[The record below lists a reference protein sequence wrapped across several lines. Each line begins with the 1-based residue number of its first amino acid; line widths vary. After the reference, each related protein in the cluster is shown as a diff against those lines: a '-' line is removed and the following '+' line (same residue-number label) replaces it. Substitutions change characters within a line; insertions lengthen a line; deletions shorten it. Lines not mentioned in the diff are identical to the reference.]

1 MTTVTARHVDPR
13 TLVSPGELVQ
23 LRRRSTVWGV
33 AMIASAWAIIAAAI
47 ALVAWTPHPA
57 LWLVTVPLAIA
68 VIGSRQLGLAI
79 LMHEGAH
86 GGLSSKPSLNLWL
99 SQWLCAY
106 PVFTDTLAYRE
117 YHFRHHAHAQTGRDP
132 DLHLSAKFPVTRASL
147 RRKLWRDITGSTGLQ
162 QRRAQLRAGMGDP
175 AWPAGQRL
183 RRFGQRLGRPF
194 AVNAAIFAIMA
205 AAGVWWAYPLLWL
218 VPMLTWY
225 QLVTRVRNIAEHSL
239 LDVDGDPLR
248 VARTTHAGWIER
260 LFFAPYWVN
269 YHAEHHLIMYV
280 PCYRLPALHRA
291 MARSGM
297 VERLVVDSGY
307 RPVLAAAAARA
318 G

>member
-1 MTTVTARHVDPR
+1 MATGRHVDPR
-13 TLVSPGELVQ
+13 TLIAAEELAVF
-23 LRRRSTVWGV
+23 RRRSTAWGL

-86 GGLSSKPSLNLWL
+86 GGLAHKPAVNLWL

-106 PVFTDTLAYRE
+106 PVFAETLAYRA
-117 YHFRHHAHAQTGRDP
+117 YHFQHHAHAQTDRDP

-147 RRKLWRDITGSTGLQ
+147 RRKLLRDLTGQTGWK
-162 QRRAQLRAGMGDP
+162 QRRAQFRAALGDP
-175 AWPAGQRL
+175 AWPWRQRL
-183 RRFGQRLGRPF
+183 RAFAARMGRPL
-194 AVNAAIFAIMA
+194 AVNLALWAMMA
-205 AAGVWWAYPLLWL
+205 AAGVWWAYPLLWV
-218 VPMLTWY
+218 VPLLTW
-225 QLVTRVRNIAEHSL
+225 QQMVTRIRNIAEHSL
-239 LDVDGDPLR
+239 LDVGGDPLR
-248 VARTTHAGWIER
+248 VARTTRAGWIER

-269 YHAEHHLIMYV
+269 FHAEHHLMMYV

-291 MARSGM
+291 LARNGAL
-297 VERLVVDSGY
+297 EKLVVDPGY
-307 RPVLAAAAARA
+307 RPVLAAAAARMA
-318 G
+318 

>member
-1 MTTVTARHVDPR
+1 MAAEIARHVDPR
-13 TLVSPGELVQ
+13 TLVAPDELAR
-23 LRRRSTVWGV
+23 LRRRSTAMGIG
-33 AMIASAWAIIAAAI
+33 MIASAWAIIAAAI

-86 GGLSSKPSLNLWL
+86 GGLARNPALNLWL

-106 PVFTDTLAYRE
+106 PVFAETLAYRA
-117 YHFRHHAHAQTGRDP
+117 YHFRHHAHAQTARDP

-147 RRKLWRDITGSTGLQ
+147 RRKLLRDLTGRTGLK
-162 QRRAQLRAGMGDP
+162 QRRAQFAAAMGDP
-175 AWPAGQRL
+175 AWRAA
-183 RRFGQRLGRPF
+183 RRIRHFGAALGRQV
-194 AVNAAIFAIMA
+194 AVNAVLWAAMA
-205 AAGVWWAYPLLWL
+205 AAGLWWAYPLLWL
-218 VPMLTWY
+218 VPLLTW
-225 QLVTRVRNIAEHSL
+225 QQAVTRIRNIAEHSL
-239 LDVDGDPLR
+239 LEVDGDPLR
-248 VARTTHAGWIER
+248 VARTTRAGWLER

-269 YHAEHHLIMYV
+269 YHAEHHLVMYV

-291 MARSGM
+291 LARRG
-297 VERLVVDSGY
+297 VLDRLVVDPGY
-307 RPVLAAAAARA
+307 RPVLTAAAARA